1 MIKHST
7 TKANQEDIQRMQN
20 AERSSTNSD
29 NQAFLT
35 DVVNQVLA
43 GEGVG
48 WLKLNRLKKLMED
61 ESYRDLVVTK
71 LNKGLNKKISP
82 DDHIDDV
89 CISKPVYKGML
100 KCLQAVAHGLGH
112 TYNNFGLGGMAS
124 VYQLMEIAHTH
135 YWSKDLSEGGFDS
148 SLMSQ
153 TSSPFGSKE
162 NLRSPQSPTHPEFS
176 DASQRSDAPQ
186 VHLEMPHGHSTAHE
200 GSQSTTDMFLDM
212 FTKKGKFLSR
222 LTSFDSEVK
231 ATSSIRTL
239 PRGTRR

>member
-1 MIKHST
+1 M
-7 TKANQEDIQRMQN
+7 
-20 AERSSTNSD
+20 
-29 NQAFLT
+29 LT
-35 DVVNQVLA
+35 

-48 WLKLNRLKKLMED
+48 WLKLIRLKKLMED

-89 CISKPVYKGML
+89 VSEAWLSRFATNSRTFHFHRQYVSKPVYKGML

-124 VYQLMEIAHTH
+124 VFQLMEIAHTH

-153 TSSPFGSKE
+153 VRNTC
-162 NLRSPQSPTHPEFS
+162 
-176 DASQRSDAPQ
+176 
-186 VHLEMPHGHSTAHE
+186 
-200 GSQSTTDMFLDM
+200 
-212 FTKKGKFLSR
+212 
-222 LTSFDSEVK
+222 
-231 ATSSIRTL
+231 
-239 PRGTRR
+239 